1 MHCSALLDY
10 VIKIK
15 NIIDT
20 LTVKIFLK
28 YPSFI
33 LLYISNLL
41 QKLAFFSEYVL
52 DIATKEQVVG
62 CRSLQ

>member
-52 DIATKEQVVG
+52 DIAAKEQVVG

>member
-52 DIATKEQVVG
+52 DITAKEQVVG